1 MNISKTLTSNLF
13 ITAPTHDNINL
24 GIVSINGQ
32 KVVTTDF
39 EQVRGFN
46 KFYLGLEGEKAIK
59 KYLDEHDK
67 LKGITNKSRF
77 AVVFSEKIDQAFGI
91 TIEHENGT
99 FLMHTLYSDQEI
111 HEDSDVD
118 LIAASYIVVESKNKK
133 VDRLKSW
140 EEISS
145 GATIKEAF
153 TSSKTNT
160 GLWGQEVPIVNED
173 CNMCLSCILQCP
185 DDSIDKNPITN
196 LAELTDPTKCKSCG
210 ICVDVCNKG
219 AVVLVNKT
227 TVKAARDN
235 VFSGKYGKKIEVNGE
250 SVEHELT
257 SLKSLSSTQF
267 KSKGYEVLFKDI
279 VGDKSLS
286 GKKTIQFKL
295 SEKEEH
301 PTLVTFIEEGNMD
314 WKKIIRPYSHILLY
328 GFSDHDLEL
337 ATKLQL
343 EGFYISCIPSS
354 DDSAYNSM
362 KSKFESAGYTSKVT
376 LEEAINSDEVY
387 DAVVTAYH
395 RNVDKESYLKVSEKV
410 GVFLAPFMKNFSR
423 DKDLDKILKEVESSM
438 IGFTNPHHDED
449 RPLGKILCQESD
461 ICSGHRACTG
471 CPIESTFDMAMKAV
485 REAFDTEEEKIE
497 IVNSGA
503 TGCAEVVTTIY
514 PDTSWKKYLHTV
526 FGALGANL
534 EGMNAAYR
542 FLKKTG
548 KIKKKFKF
556 FGWAGDGATYDIGLQ
571 SLSGYLERGLATDS
585 IYLCYDNGAY
595 MNTGVQRSSAT
606 PMGAATSTTPIGEVI
621 RGKMQFRKN
630 LAEFAKAHEGV
641 YVATVSISSEMDF
654 KRKLQ
659 KAAKHDGP
667 ALIIAYSNCTT
678 GHMTGTSLTVAQ
690 SKLAV
695 DSGYW
700 PLFEIE
706 NGEKKI
712 THEPSFI
719 RKYEATKQKIEK
731 ELILEKKSR
740 DVLIKELE
748 ESKKGYQDEF
758 TSSLAN
764 WLRSEGRFALHFDK
778 KGNLKNEQSVALL
791 LHLYEELK
799 IDWNKLRQADRLN
812 NQKEKLVSVLEEY
825 IHEKDS
831 EERRKLINNEADL
844 FGVKIDNVEI
854 LDDYINKKSLFDM
867 SGAEFKSPMHRI
879 FLNIKRQ
886 LDPEVYSVLYNNE
899 LKQYK
904 LKKPELNEKLRELGA
919 CLYTNYFEDQL
930 NKSSIEHK
938 ALVHEEHES
947 KIIKERIRHVESITY
962 KYDMEEIEKQKNR
975 AVLGRQPIPGRIF
988 ARAGD
993 GGVTSAKM
1001 FVSLMRQIGIFGKA
1015 APDYG
1020 PERRGAPVGTNFQL
1034 GGNELKT
1041 QASYEKLDISIVKN
1055 PTDQGWNDSEW
1066 RNTINEGGLLVVN
1079 STLSVDQCRVIYNIP
1094 DTIKVYVLDASKLK
1108 EAHRVPETIS
1118 LMGGLMRALTDIG
1131 IAFEKDYLN
1140 EKWEMLLNKEFASK
1154 ANREKIVEKNV
1165 LCFWAAYN
1173 EIQTD
1178 FKQKEDNKS
1187 FRKTLNIEGFEQKTP
1202 EKLMTGSEAVA
1213 EAWRQIN
1220 PGVFAMFPITPST
1233 EVGQEFSKFWA
1244 DGKVD
1249 TEYIHTESE
1258 HSSFMTIIAAAAC
1271 GVRAVTSTASQGML
1285 LGKEGGLLAA
1295 TLRLP
1300 LVVNVGNRETN
1311 APLSIHAGHTDVFQ
1325 FRDDGWIQ
1333 LFARNS
1339 QEAYD
1344 LAIIGQKIAE
1354 AAKLPVFINQDGF
1367 IVTHTKDMLTTL
1379 SDKKVNEFIGEYNY
1393 KDGLLFKNMTL
1404 NPISLQNYY
1413 SEHVKHADHA
1423 QKLAIP
1429 IITSVMEEYS
1439 KISGRTYHRIRTHNL
1454 DNCEVGIVCL
1464 GSTEGTVI
1472 DAIDRLAE
1480 KGIKAGMLSIK
1491 NFRPLPSKEIE
1502 MALRHV
1508 KVIIVMDRMGA
1519 LGTVLSPMAMEIK
1532 AIVNREVLNLE
1543 YGRGGRN
1550 TPRELIESVFELGI
1564 TLSNLKDYYV
1574 KDAVEYFIDE
1584 PDFFPLFSEL
1594 ENYMNSN
1601 FLHDFKNNLIEGKFI
1616 EAIGP
1621 REHIDVREKSRLRDI
1636 KLNVIRAL
1644 SRMLMAEKV
1653 EMTID

>member
-13 ITAPTHDNINL
+13 ITAPTHDNTNL

-32 KVVTTDF
+32 EVVTTDF
-39 EQVRGFN
+39 DQVSGFS
-46 KFYLGLEGEKAIK
+46 KYYLGLEGENIIK
-59 KYLDEHDK
+59 NYLDERNK

-77 AVVFSEKIDQAFGI
+77 AVVFNDEIDQAFGI

-99 FLMHTLYSDQEI
+99 FLMHTLYSYSDQET
-111 HEDSDVD
+111 HEESDIDRIV
-118 LIAASYIVVESKNKK
+118 ASYIVVESKNKK

-145 GATIKEAF
+145 GAAIKEAF

-160 GLWGQEVPIVNED
+160 GLWGQEVPIVNDD

-196 LAELTDPTKCKSCG
+196 LAELIDPTKCKSCG
-210 ICVDVCNKG
+210 ICVDVCNKD

-235 VFSGKYGKKIEVNGE
+235 VFSGKYGGKVEVKGD
-250 SVEHELT
+250 SVENELT
-257 SLKSLSSTQF
+257 KLKSLSSVQF

-286 GKKTIQFKL
+286 GQKIIQFKV
-295 SEKEEH
+295 SGKEEY
-301 PTLVTFIEEGNMD
+301 PSVITFVHDNKNG
-314 WKKIIRPYSHILLY
+314 WKKIIRPYIHILVY

-343 EGFYISCIPSS
+343 EGVYISCIPSS
-354 DDSAYNSM
+354 NIQAYNSM
-362 KSKFESAGYTSKVT
+362 RSKFELAGYTTETT
-376 LEEAINSDEVY
+376 LDEAISNEDY

-395 RNVDKESYLKVSEKV
+395 RNLEKESYLKVSEKV

-423 DKDLDKILKEVESSM
+423 DKNIDKILKEVESNM
-438 IGFTNPHHDED
+438 VGYTNPHHDED

-471 CPIESTFDMAMKAV
+471 CPVESTFDMAMKSV
-485 REAFDTEEEKIE
+485 REVFDTEEEKIE

-526 FGALGANL
+526 FGGLGANL

-667 ALIIAYSNCTT
+667 SLIIAYSNCTT
-678 GHMTGTSLTVAQ
+678 GHVTGTSLTVAQ

-712 THEPSFI
+712 THEPPFI
-719 RKYEATKQKIEK
+719 RKYEAIKQKIEK
-731 ELILEKKSR
+731 ELIIGEKRR

-748 ESKKGYQDEF
+748 EGKKTYQDKF
-758 TSSLAN
+758 TNSLAN

-812 NQKEKLVSVLEEY
+812 IQKEKLMSVLEEY

-854 LDDYINKKSLFDM
+854 LDNYINNKSLFDM
-867 SGAEFKSPMHRI
+867 SGAEFKSSMHHI

-886 LDPEVYSVLYNNE
+886 LDPEVYSVLYKNE
-899 LKQYK
+899 LEQYK
-904 LKKPELNEKLRELGA
+904 LKKPELNDKLRELGA

-938 ALVHEEHES
+938 ALVHKKHEIE
-947 KIIKERIRHVESITY
+947 IIKERIKQVENIAY
-962 KYDMEEIEKQKNR
+962 KHEMEEVEKQKNR
-975 AVLGRQPIPGRIF
+975 AILGRQPIPGRIF

-1034 GGNELKT
+1034 GGKELKT
-1041 QASYEKLDISIVKN
+1041 QASYDKLDISIVKN
-1055 PTDQGWNDSEW
+1055 PSDQGWNDSEW
-1066 RNTINEGGLLVVN
+1066 RNTINEGGLLVIN

-1094 DTIKVYVLDASKLK
+1094 DTIRVYVFDASKLK
-1108 EAHRVPETIS
+1108 EEHRVPETIS
-1118 LMGGLMRALTDIG
+1118 LMGGVMRALKDIG
-1131 IAFEKDYLN
+1131 ITFDKDYLN

-1173 EIQTD
+1173 EIRTD
-1178 FKQKEDNKS
+1178 FKENEGNKS
-1187 FRKTLNIEGFEQKTP
+1187 LRKQINTEGYEHHTP

-1344 LAIIGQKIAE
+1344 LSIIGQKIAE
-1354 AAKLPVFINQDGF
+1354 EAKLPVFINQDGF

-1379 SDKKVNEFIGEYNY
+1379 SDKKVNEFIGEFNY

-1413 SEHVKHADHA
+1413 SEHAKHADNA

-1429 IITSVMEEYS
+1429 IITRVMDEYS

-1454 DNCEVGIVCL
+1454 ENCEVGIVCL

-1472 DAIDRLAE
+1472 DAIDRLSE
-1480 KGIKAGMLSIK
+1480 KGINAGMLSIK

-1502 MALRHV
+1502 KALRHV

-1550 TPRELIESVFELGI
+1550 TPRELIESIFEIGMI
-1564 TLSNLKDYYV
+1564 LSNLKNHYV
-1574 KDAVEYFIDE
+1574 KDATEYFIDE
-1584 PDFFPLFSEL
+1584 PEFFPLFSEL
-1594 ENYMNSN
+1594 ENCMNST
-1601 FLHDFKNNLIEGKFI
+1601 FLHDFKRKLIDGKFI
-1616 EAIGP
+1616 EAFGP

-1636 KLNVIRAL
+1636 KLNIIRKL

-1653 EMTID
+1653 N